1 MRRCRL
7 FPLVLLVGA
16 CGFDRDRPEPVEPE
30 AEASLSVEV
39 LSPRTGEVLG
49 AGSAVV
55 VEVSARDLTGEH
67 LHGIGFVA
75 RRSGSG
81 GNATLDSVVES
92 TGARAQAVREFTFA
106 VPAGLPVNTQVDV
119 FGLAFGP
126 GSQSRVSVARSVT
139 VISCGPGV
147 PGC

>member
-1 MRRCRL
+1 MKRCRL
-7 FPLVLLVGA
+7 LPLVMLLCA
-16 CGFDRDRPEPVEPE
+16 CGFDRDRPAPVEPE

-39 LSPRTGEVLG
+39 LSPRTGEVVG

-67 LHGIGFVA
+67 LHGVGFVA

-81 GNATLDSVVES
+81 GNATLDSVVET
-92 TGARAQAVREFTFA
+92 TGAQAQAVREFTFT

-126 GSQSRVSVARSVT
+126 GSQSRASSPRSVT
-139 VISCGPGV
+139 VIPCSNGI